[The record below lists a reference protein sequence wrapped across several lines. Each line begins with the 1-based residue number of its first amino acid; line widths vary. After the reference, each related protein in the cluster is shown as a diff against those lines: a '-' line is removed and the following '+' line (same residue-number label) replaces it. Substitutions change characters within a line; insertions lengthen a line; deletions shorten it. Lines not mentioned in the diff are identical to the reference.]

1 MTLTDALCAQA
12 TAASIAAREAIITVS
27 LPILLLLSGAVGAE
41 QRFVDSMFTDIEVQT
56 GIQFGVGLRESGPD
70 LPLLLDVYAPR
81 NDANTR
87 RPVVVLAFPGGFTSG
102 SRDSAIMVLLANQ
115 FAERGYVAASI
126 DYRLIEGSPDSNAE
140 VEISI
145 IQAVHDMRAAI
156 RFFREDAATDNE
168 FGTDGVNV
176 FVGGVSAGAVMS
188 AVTSVLDEG
197 DELSDAVTDFLADNG
212 GMAGNSSTNTQFS
225 HDASGVMQIS
235 GAIRRLSWIEP
246 GDVPIYAAHEE
257 FDPVVPCITLPGI
270 AFADSGLLLV
280 SSGACD
286 MIPAAR
292 AVGVPTEFFFDSGSF
307 AHIGYS
313 FADLMQILQ
322 DSAAFFH
329 NQVLRPKTLASAVLP
344 GSRSVQVGE
353 QATVFASVINA
364 TTETASGCTIEP
376 MTPVDAS
383 FAFQPTDAANAPVG
397 EADTPFALGPG
408 AAQNLVLTFE
418 AEDDFSPTEVFLEFK
433 CGDDPAASSIQGVN
447 TLLLSAEDSPVA
459 DVIGLTT
466 VVDLVADTE
475 NVALFAVGSANVGS
489 NDEIS
494 VTVDDAGAG
503 LPVDLLLCET
513 DSATGVC
520 LDSPSES
527 VALTYE
533 AATTRSFAV
542 FATATGAIENNP
554 ATNRVF
560 VRFRDAG
567 GTIRGATST
576 AIRTQ

>member
-1 MTLTDALCAQA
+1 MTFTGSLCAQA
-12 TAASIAAREAIITVS
+12 TATKNAVFAVL
-27 LPILLLLSGAVGAE
+27 LPILLLMAGAVQAE

-56 GIQFGVGLRESGPD
+56 GIQFGVGRRESGPD

-81 NDANTR
+81 NDTNTR
-87 RPVVVLAFPGGFTSG
+87 RPVIVLAFPGGFTSG
-102 SRDSAIMVLLANQ
+102 SRDSGIMQLLATQ

-126 DYRLIEGSPDSNAE
+126 DYRLIQGSPDSNAE
-140 VEISI
+140 IEISI
-145 IQAVHDMRAAI
+145 LQAVHDMRAAI

-168 FGTDGVNV
+168 FGTDGINV

-197 DELSDAVTDFLADNG
+197 DEISGAVTDFLAENG

-225 HDASGVMQIS
+225 HDASGVLQIS
-235 GAIRRLSWIEP
+235 GAIQELSWIEP
-246 GDVPIYAAHEE
+246 GDAPIYAAHEE
-257 FDPVVPCITLPGI
+257 LDPVVPCIRLPGI
-270 AFADSGLLLV
+270 AFLEFGLALT

-292 AVGVPTEFFFDSGSF
+292 AVGVPTEFFFERGSL

-313 FADLMQILQ
+313 FADFLQILQ
-322 DSAAFFH
+322 DSSAFFY
-329 NQVLRPKTLASAVLP
+329 NEVLRPKTLASAVLP
-344 GSRSVQVGE
+344 GSRSVQVGDM
-353 QATVFASVINA
+353 ATVFASVINA
-364 TTETASGCTIEP
+364 TTEDASGCTIAP

-383 FAFQPTDAANAPVG
+383 FAYQTTDAANAPVG
-397 EADTPFALGPG
+397 QADTPFAIAPG

-418 AEDDFSPTEVFLEFK
+418 AEDDFSPTEVFLEFR
-433 CGDDPAASSIQGVN
+433 CSGGPAASSIQGVN
-447 TLLLSAEDSPVA
+447 TLLLSAENSPVA

-475 NVALFAVGSANVGS
+475 SVALFAVGSANVGS
-489 NDEIS
+489 IDEIS

-520 LDSPSES
+520 LDGPSES
-527 VALTYE
+527 VILSYD

-542 FATATGAIENNP
+542 FATATGVIENDP
-554 ATNRVF
+554 AGNRVF

>member
-1 MTLTDALCAQA
+1 MTFTDSLCAR
-12 TAASIAAREAIITVS
+12 AAAVT
-27 LPILLLLSGAVGAE
+27 ILLVLSMVAEAE

-56 GIQFGVGLRESGPD
+56 GIQFGVGQRESGAD

-81 NDANTR
+81 NDSNTH

-102 SRDSAIMVLLANQ
+102 SRDSAIMQLLATQ

-140 VEISI
+140 IEISI

-168 FGTDGVNV
+168 FGTDGINV

-197 DELSDAVTDFLADNG
+197 DQLRDAVADFLAANG
-212 GMAGNSSTNTQFS
+212 GMSGNSSTNTQFS

-246 GDVPIYAAHEE
+246 GDAPIYAAHEE
-257 FDPVVPCITLPGI
+257 FDPVVPCDTLPGI
-270 AFADSGLLLV
+270 AFVEFGLALT

-307 AHIGYS
+307 AHIGY
-313 FADLMQILQ
+313 
-322 DSAAFFH
+322 
-329 NQVLRPKTLASAVLP
+329 AVLP
-344 GSRSVQVGE
+344 GSRSVQVGD

-364 TTETASGCTIEP
+364 TAEQAGGCTIEP
-376 MTPVDAS
+376 MTPIDAS
-383 FAFQPTDAANAPVG
+383 FAYQPTDAANAPIG
-397 EADTPFALGPG
+397 QADTPFTLGPG

-418 AEDDFSPTEVFLEFK
+418 ADDDFSPTEVFLEFR
-433 CGDDPAASSIQGVN
+433 CSEGPAASSIQGVN
-447 TLLLSAEDSPVA
+447 ES
-459 DVIGLTT
+459 
-466 VVDLVADTE
+466 
-475 NVALFAVGSANVGS
+475 VALFAVGSANVGS
-489 NDEIS
+489 NEEIS

-503 LPVDLLLCET
+503 LPLELLLCET

-520 LDSPSES
+520 LGDASES
-527 VALTYE
+527 VTLTYN

-554 ATNRVF
+554 AANRIF
-560 VRFRDAG
+560 VRFRDAS

>member
-1 MTLTDALCAQA
+1 MTFTDSLCAR
-12 TAASIAAREAIITVS
+12 AAAVT
-27 LPILLLLSGAVGAE
+27 ILLVLSMVAEAE

-56 GIQFGVGLRESGPD
+56 GIQFGVGQRESGAD

-81 NDANTR
+81 NDSNTH

-102 SRDSAIMVLLANQ
+102 SRDSAIMQLLATQ

-140 VEISI
+140 IEISI

-168 FGTDGVNV
+168 FGTDGINV

-197 DELSDAVTDFLADNG
+197 DQLRDAVADFLAANG
-212 GMAGNSSTNTQFS
+212 GMSGNSSTNTQFS

-246 GDVPIYAAHEE
+246 GDAPIYAAHEE
-257 FDPVVPCITLPGI
+257 FDPVVPCDTLPGI
-270 AFADSGLLLV
+270 AFVEFGLALT

-313 FADLMQILQ
+313 FSDLMQILQ
-322 DSAAFFH
+322 ESAAFFY

-344 GSRSVQVGE
+344 GSRSVQVGD

-364 TTETASGCTIEP
+364 TAEQAGGCTIEP
-376 MTPVDAS
+376 MTPIDAS
-383 FAFQPTDAANAPVG
+383 FAYQPTDAANAPIG
-397 EADTPFALGPG
+397 QADTPFTLGPG

-418 AEDDFSPTEVFLEFK
+418 ADDDFSPTEVFLEFR
-433 CGDDPAASSIQGVN
+433 CSEGPAASSIQGVN
-447 TLLLSAEDSPVA
+447 TVLLSAEDSPVA

-475 NVALFAVGSANVGS
+475 SVALFAVGSANVGS
-489 NDEIS
+489 NEEIS

-503 LPVDLLLCET
+503 LPLELLLCET

-520 LDSPSES
+520 LGDASES
-527 VALTYE
+527 VTLTYN

-554 ATNRVF
+554 AANRIF
-560 VRFRDAG
+560 VRFRDAS